1 MSSSTPGAA
10 ARTRRTSSRYWSAA
24 LVSPSPAMSA
34 YIPASKARTALR
46 HSNTRGLYGRFPNG
60 ALLDWKTP
68 GISRK
73 YGTMPAMRPSSRW
86 ALSCCLS
93 RRRAA
98 SARRRSVMVI
108 RMMTMRVTTVAQ
120 ASAMVPM
127 PVSQSVTP
135 GALAGAGEG
144 LEMTITRPDYESCP
158 RKRGLLSKGRAVTAP
173 HNSMCAET
181 APHQT
186 AAYPQASGALAHTS

>member
-1 MSSSTPGAA
+1 MPSSTPGAA

-46 HSNTRGLYGRFPNG
+46 HSNARGLYGRFPNG

-68 GISRK
+68 GISWK

-93 RRRAA
+93 RRRAD
-98 SARRRSVMVI
+98 SAFRRSVTVI
-108 RMMTMRVTTVAQ
+108 QIVTMRASNVMQ
-120 ASAMVPM
+120 ASATVAS
-127 PVSQSVTP
+127 PVRSGPAGTLV
-135 GALAGAGEG
+135 GAGEG
-144 LEMTITRPDYESCP
+144 
-158 RKRGLLSKGRAVTAP
+158 V
-173 HNSMCAET
+173 ET
-181 APHQT
+181 AITGQSYRDGPPVK
-186 AAYPQASGALAHTS
+186 ADY